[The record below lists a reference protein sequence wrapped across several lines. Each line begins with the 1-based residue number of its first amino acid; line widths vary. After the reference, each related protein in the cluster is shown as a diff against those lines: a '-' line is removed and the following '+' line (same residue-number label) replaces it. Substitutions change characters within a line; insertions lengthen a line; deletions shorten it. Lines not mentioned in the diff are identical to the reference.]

1 MIDFP
6 VLDKAIRSFM
16 EQSGIAFSY
25 SFAGE
30 HNEKRLSRAQKIF
43 ANNVDISQVY
53 LQIDATIGDSGRSGC
68 VYTYNEVFIKGSG
81 ERCTISYHEIKGLTF
96 IGKFNFIVSYR
107 DGSAV
112 KVFAPCSPVQ
122 VVSVIWAFASY
133 YALSEHPEDP
143 LVTTSYEVSPTL
155 TCVFGS
161 ETPSS
166 SLPLPQSKDEN
177 DSTSKH
183 DPSANSMTD
192 KQETQCAQNVKPIQ
206 NISAQ
211 NETVGRSFCTNCGA
225 VLQDGYAFCI
235 KCGNP
240 VNSTRNTATNRQDNT
255 IAISSNNTEPIRDTS
270 IEKSVPQQNN
280 ASSAGFCTN
289 CGAVLQDGYAFCI
302 KCGNPVNATQ
312 NTVTNRENNANPA
325 GFCTNCGAVLQDGYA
340 FCIKCGNPVNATQNT
355 ATNRQDTS
363 TEKSVSQQNNANPAG
378 FCTNCGAVLQNGY
391 AFCIKCGK
399 PVCAEQNT
407 TGQMQGVPVK
417 PPVVVQPVYD
427 LHPRCSFE
435 YIPIKTDIPAGT
447 AGYSGN
453 TPKMID
459 FCCTG
464 DDIAYIRERLTSFS
478 LSTAYTDDLPPMKL
492 MSALRFMA
500 PGLPAVKVIGFVDTT
515 LFGSCK
521 EGILVSPDFLFLRKG
536 DEKFSI
542 DFKMMRNVTIDE
554 SSDTVT
560 VEMLNGIYYPLCSE
574 NFTIMGEDD
583 NDRVLYDLLR
593 YMLLLVE
600 KHGLRPQIRIS
611 NNFVNNID
619 SIASKYRIR
628 LAKGSKV
635 YFRGEMPVKQFTIA
649 KNNYAKSIIP
659 WQCILFS
666 DTTFFGNAKN
676 GIIVTI
682 WGIYSNSGNH
692 QTAVYFSDID
702 SLSVSSDV
710 INVKLINGSRFAIK
724 GKAVKAN
731 KLKQFIDEVMAFYA
745 SYLSNP
751 GMYEHD
757 DEYDYYKMLSLAYT
771 DLSSFS
777 NDFLV
782 EQAKLG
788 NHKAA
793 IQLAQRARTGMGMPF
808 NIMFSLDLLGQVQSA
823 EAYRIIG
830 EIYYNGEGIPCN
842 TVIAEE
848 NFKTAAELGDLLAE
862 TALGNMCFL
871 GINREHTEHKKAY
884 EIYKRIYDTVE
895 YDKIPVSLKVNLG
908 ICYLYGYGCDKNIKK
923 AHELLYSVKD
933 IDCQAKY
940 LLSMLYIENKDYN
953 EKAQTGIE
961 WLHELAD
968 KQGYVAAG
976 INLGILYFTGEWVEA
991 DVEKALY
998 YLEKIRQINKSEPNY
1013 SIGCYYYALMLF
1025 YKDKNCEQAVYYMKE
1040 AAERGMVDALRDLAV
1055 MYQFGLGVKKDIMHA
1070 NELYAKAAL
1079 GGDYYSENWRDYTKK
1094 YLNSLRTMSK
1104 VYADEN
1110 EDDDLYISETKELDE
1125 NCINGI
1131 GLNSYVFNYPIEESK
1146 NLPED
1151 RIKKLKRKYAGLE
1164 RNLISS
1170 AQVSLNQ
1177 SNVGSIF
1184 MNFTKFSQVQGHG
1197 HAFEYANHVEDLFHF
1212 KAASWKG
1219 GDNVKGGADRVVGLF
1234 KQTEI
1239 QSKCYKDAKMLY
1251 NHTFDKNGNPI
1262 YVGKNG
1268 EPMVIE
1274 TTSDTYDEYWK
1285 MVADN
1290 KGEDYANKYSKR
1302 SIYAHSQIKN
1312 ISKFGTIESLKVDA
1326 KLSTVT
1332 AARGAMISAVVT
1344 FSVSKINGADNEEAV
1359 KSTLRATAKA
1369 FGTTFAV
1376 TMISSHL
1383 LKATPVV
1390 NALDNSRMLNK
1401 MAKSKSLQKVVS
1413 KSSGTAASA
1422 SEAKNFLKGS
1432 VVTGAV
1438 TIAVLSSA
1446 DILRIISGRI
1456 SKEQLFKNV
1465 AVTTASVAAG
1475 SAGFAVGVACGSVI
1489 PVVGTF
1495 IGGFI
1500 GSAVASSVASKAVKC
1515 TLDVFI
1521 ENDGDK
1527 MLEILNG
1534 ELGMLAE
1541 EYMLAEDELN
1551 LVIDDLRGSDL
1562 LTDSGLRDIFQSSD
1576 RKVFCRNKLTPMVEE
1591 ICMLRNYIASP
1602 SEEDIAKGF
1611 KDFSND
1617 EDVQQY
1623 FSTEAVPAM

>member
-1 MIDFP
+1 MIDFT

-16 EQSGIAFSY
+16 EQSRISFSY

-43 ANNVDISQVY
+43 ANNVDASQVY
-53 LQIDATIGDSGRSGC
+53 LQIDATISDSGRSGC
-68 VYTYNEVFIKGSG
+68 VYTYNEVFIKDTG

-96 IGKFNFIVSYR
+96 IGKYNFIVSYR

-112 KVFAPCSPVQ
+112 KVFAPCSPVE
-122 VVSVIWAFASY
+122 VVSVLWAFASY

-143 LVTTSYEVSPTL
+143 TVTTSYAVSPTL
-155 TCVFGS
+155 TCVFDS
-161 ETPSS
+161 VIPSPA
-166 SLPLPQSKDEN
+166 LQTPQSKNGNTDTSKSFQSV
-177 DSTSKH
+177 DSTT
-183 DPSANSMTD
+183 N
-192 KQETQCAQNVKPIQ
+192 KQSIQCGQNVEPIQ
-206 NISAQ
+206 EISAC
-211 NETVGRSFCTNCGA
+211 NETVDKIICTNCGA

-240 VNSTRNTATNRQDNT
+240 VNATQSIPTSRQDN
-255 IAISSNNTEPIRDTS
+255 AIFPSVNNSVPIQNNS
-270 IEKSVPQQNN
+270 IEKSIPQQNSTSP
-280 ASSAGFCTN
+280 ASFCTN

-312 NTVTNRENNANPA
+312 SIPTSRQDNAIFPSVNNSVPIQNNSIEKSIPQQNSTSPA
-325 GFCTNCGAVLQDGYA
+325 SFCTNCGAVLQDGYA
-340 FCIKCGNPVNATQNT
+340 FCIKCG
-355 ATNRQDTS
+355 
-363 TEKSVSQQNNANPAG
+363 
-378 FCTNCGAVLQNGY
+378 
-391 AFCIKCGK
+391 K
-399 PVCAEQNT
+399 PVCAVQNT
-407 TGQMQGVPVK
+407 TEQAQGMPFN
-417 PPVVVQPVYD
+417 PPAATQPVLD

-447 AGYSGN
+447 ASYSGN

-464 DDIAYIRERLTSFS
+464 DDIAYIRDRLSSFS
-478 LSTAYTDDLPPMKL
+478 LSTAYTDELPPKKL
-492 MSALRFMA
+492 MSALRYMA
-500 PGLPAVKVIGFVDTT
+500 PGLPAMKVVGFVDTT

-521 EGILVSPDFLFLRKG
+521 EGILISPDFFFLRKG

-542 DFKMMRNVTIDE
+542 DFKMMRNVTIDK

-574 NFTIMGEDD
+574 NFTVMGEDD
-583 NDRVLYDLLR
+583 NDRVLYELLH

-611 NNFVNNID
+611 NNFINNID

-702 SLSVSSDV
+702 SLSVTGDV

-771 DLSSFS
+771 DLTSFS
-777 NDFLV
+777 NDFLI

-830 EIYYNGEGIPCN
+830 EIYYNGEGIPRN
-842 TVIAEE
+842 TEIAEE

-871 GINREHTEHKKAY
+871 GINREHTEHKKAFG
-884 EIYKRIYDTVE
+884 IYKRIYDTVE

-908 ICYLYGYGCDKNIKK
+908 ICYLYGYGCDKNIRK
-923 AHELLYSVKD
+923 AHELLTSVKD
-933 IDCQAKY
+933 VDCQAKY

-953 EKAQTGIE
+953 EKAQTGID

-968 KQGYVAAG
+968 RQGYAAAG

-998 YLEKIRQINKSEPNY
+998 YLEKIKQINKSEPNY

-1104 VYADEN
+1104 VYADES

-1184 MNFTKFSQVQGHG
+1184 MNFTKFRQVQGHG

-1239 QSKCYKDAKMLY
+1239 QSKCYRDAKMLY

-1262 YVGKNG
+1262 YVGENG
-1268 EPMVIE
+1268 KPMVIE
-1274 TTSDTYDEYWK
+1274 TTSDTYDEYRK
-1285 MVADN
+1285 MVIDN
-1290 KGEDYANKYSKR
+1290 KGEEYANKYTQASKY
-1302 SIYAHSQIKN
+1302 SNKQVEN
-1312 ISKFGTIESLKVDA
+1312 IGKFGTIESLKVDA
-1326 KLSTVT
+1326 KLGIVT
-1332 AARGAMISAVVT
+1332 ATRGAMISAIVT

-1369 FGTTFAV
+1369 FGTTFAI
-1376 TMISSHL
+1376 TMISSQL

-1390 NALDNSRMLNK
+1390 NALENSHMLNK
-1401 MAKSKSLQKVVS
+1401 MANSKSLQKVVS
-1413 KSSGTAASA
+1413 KSTGTAASA

-1475 SAGFAVGVACGSVI
+1475 SAGFAVGAACGSVI

-1611 KDFSND
+1611 EDFSND